1 MRRSRASN
9 RAGWLLAL
17 AAATIVAG
25 TDVSAHRRDEYLQA
39 ARLAIDPAGVKVE
52 LDMTPGIAIADA
64 IIADIDRNADGVLS
78 PDEQRDYGSAVVA
91 ALDLEV
97 DGTPV
102 PVRLSASSFPDAGA
116 MRRGEGT
123 IRLHSVSTLPQ
134 QSLGSHRVLFRNR
147 HHANGSVY
155 LANALVPESEAVA
168 VTAQRRDIIQSEL
181 TIDYVIRAQPPPPP
195 VRWMLGGVAA
205 ASLLLALLMWSSR
218 GEKRS
223 QL

>member
-1 MRRSRASN
+1 VRSSRASN

-17 AAATIVAG
+17 AATFVVGA
-25 TDVSAHRRDEYLQA
+25 DVSAHRRDEYLQA

-64 IIADIDRNADGVLS
+64 IIADIDGNADGVLS
-78 PDEQRDYGSAVVA
+78 PDEQRDYGRAVIA

-102 PVRLSASSFPDAGA
+102 PVRLSAASFPDAGA

-155 LANALVPESEAVA
+155 LANALVPENDAVA
-168 VTAQRRDIIQSEL
+168 VTAQRRDIDQREV
-181 TIDYVIRAQPPPPP
+181 TIDYRIRAAPPPP
-195 VRWMLGGVAA
+195 VRWILGGVAA
-205 ASLLLALLMWSSR
+205 ASLLFALLMWSSR
-218 GEKRS
+218 GEKRG
-223 QL
+223 QR